1 MLTSPLRLLG
11 PAVTPGTLPPA
22 PAPLAIPIA
31 PNLADTIDG
40 VYIAVEP
47 WVRYGFQVAADVL
60 GWVPWVGWL
69 SGQIM
74 VFYDFGQR
82 IVASGVFNF
91 TDWLRGQGGVIE
103 NLIDFG
109 IDVGLAF
116 VWLGIDEYNYFLPPL
131 PPGLPRPPIPPVQG
145 PFLALE
151 TLMEPTATS
160 PDEVANPAS
169 DLVDAI
175 TRALVDANETFF
187 DVVSGVTELG
197 LFDIAEPVL
206 RDLRLDVVAD
216 QIDINYFDLLK
227 PATIQEVD
235 GISELLTVPR
245 NYLTRVLEGGEGP
258 LEALDAEAEFVADT
272 VVTRVGNAGDVVEKY
287 VDKQLGNL
295 PIPGGTADVASVP
308 ASARTALKAVNRDNN
323 EGGDD
328 AAATTTQG
336 RQGHHARREVARR
349 RSAQGGQGH
358 RAGARAGPR
367 RGRRRGSRC

>member
-1 MLTSPLRLLG
+1 MDISLRSILTAGISTVTATTLVFAPSVQPPPPPERTVQLTAAVQPLAQQQDLLSILLTSPLRLLG

-131 PPGLPRPPIPPVQG
+131 PPGLPRPPIPPVQV

-151 TLMEPTATS
+151 TLMGPTATS
-160 PDEVANPAS
+160 PMRWRILPAIPS
-169 DLVDAI
+169 
-175 TRALVDANETFF
+175 TR
-187 DVVSGVTELG
+187 S
-197 LFDIAEPVL
+197 PVPSSM
-206 RDLRLDVVAD
+206 
-216 QIDINYFDLLK
+216 Q
-227 PATIQEVD
+227 T
-235 GISELLTVPR
+235 
-245 NYLTRVLEGGEGP
+245 
-258 LEALDAEAEFVADT
+258 
-272 VVTRVGNAGDVVEKY
+272 
-287 VDKQLGNL
+287 
-295 PIPGGTADVASVP
+295 
-308 ASARTALKAVNRDNN
+308 
-323 EGGDD
+323 
-328 AAATTTQG
+328 
-336 RQGHHARREVARR
+336 R
-349 RSAQGGQGH
+349 RSSTSFPG
-358 RAGARAGPR
+358 
-367 RGRRRGSRC
+367 